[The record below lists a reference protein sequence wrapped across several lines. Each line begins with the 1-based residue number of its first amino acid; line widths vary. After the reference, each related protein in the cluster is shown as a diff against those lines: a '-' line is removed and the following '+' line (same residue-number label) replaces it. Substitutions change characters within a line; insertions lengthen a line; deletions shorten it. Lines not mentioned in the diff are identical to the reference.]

1 MSDSPARAADD
12 DVDDLDVDDRDAD
25 DRDADDLDDGDAED
39 DAGGTDASDIVAD
52 DDDDVD
58 DDANQLPGA
67 TATDVLEY
75 LVKALVDDEDAVEID
90 IDDDRRG
97 VRMQVRVAPGEMG
110 RVIGRRG
117 RIANAIRTVVRAA
130 AAPEGISVD
139 VDFVD

>member
-1 MSDSPARAADD
+1 MGAVHVAGGAVSDSPAQAVDD
-12 DVDDLDVDDRDAD
+12 DE
-25 DRDADDLDDGDAED
+25 GDA
-39 DAGGTDASDIVAD
+39 
-52 DDDDVD
+52 

-75 LVKALVDDEDAVEID
+75 LVKALVDDEDAVEVD
-90 IDDDRRG
+90 VDEDRRG
-97 VRMQVRVAPGEMG
+97 LRMQVRVGAGDMG

-130 AAPEGISVD
+130 AAPDGVAVD

>member
-1 MSDSPARAADD
+1 VSDSPAQAVDD
-12 DVDDLDVDDRDAD
+12 DVTDEDDVDEPEVTDDDDVTDAD
-25 DRDADDLDDGDAED
+25 VVTDDD
-39 DAGGTDASDIVAD
+39 AD
-52 DDDDVD
+52 DDDDDDDGADDD

-75 LVKALVDDEDAVEID
+75 LVKALVDDENAVEIAV
-90 IDDDRRG
+90 DDDGRG
-97 VRMQVRVAPGEMG
+97 LRMQVRVGPGDMG

-130 AAPEGISVD
+130 AAPDGVAVD